1 MNTLLAVAATSL
13 MPCISICLFGII
25 APRRERPIQMPTQ
38 LPPVRLEGPGIEIM
52 ALVKGSERYVFL
64 YDDNSRAETLRMLG
78 RYASNP
84 ELSFTWHDAAL
95 LSHKVRETNP
105 AA

>member
-13 MPCISICLFGII
+13 MPCISICLVGIL
-25 APRRERPIQMPTQ
+25 ASRRERPIQMPER
-38 LPPVRLEGPGIEIM
+38 LPPVRIEEPEVNVL
-52 ALVKGSERYVFL
+52 ALVKGTERYVFL
-64 YDDNSRAETLRMLG
+64 YDNESRAETLRMLG
-78 RYASNP
+78 RHASNP

-95 LSHKVRETNP
+95 LSHKVREKNP